1 MRQYIIAIG
10 LAVFS
15 LSAAAQTNPN
25 PDEPSGIFAPNA
37 FTPNGDFTNDEF
49 RVLVSSACDP
59 VDFHLSVYD
68 RYGRMVF
75 ESIETTKAWDGKYNG
90 RMVKDGV
97 YIWHLVANYLDPDGI
112 NATRLEDKGS
122 VTLYR

>member
-25 PDEPSGIFAPNA
+25 PDEPCGIFAPNA

-59 VDFHLSVYD
+59 RGLPPQCLRSLWPHGL
-68 RYGRMVF
+68 
-75 ESIETTKAWDGKYNG
+75 
-90 RMVKDGV
+90 
-97 YIWHLVANYLDPDGI
+97 
-112 NATRLEDKGS
+112 
-122 VTLYR
+122 